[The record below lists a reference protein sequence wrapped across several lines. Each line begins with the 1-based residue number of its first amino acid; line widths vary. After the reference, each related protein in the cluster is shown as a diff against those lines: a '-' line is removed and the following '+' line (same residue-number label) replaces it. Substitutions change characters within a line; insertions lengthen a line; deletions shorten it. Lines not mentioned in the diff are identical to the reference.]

1 MSREHRIFAAIVPP
15 PRRQWVLAH
24 EAEFGHIEGRWQQ
37 WRWALGLV
45 RVVGWALVSQLRHDP
60 RSFLGGALIRIVIST
75 QSIVNVAA
83 GVGLLVLYFSQSS
96 TQVFV
101 LILSLALL
109 VQGSYTVAF
118 VAGVLRSHH
127 DGARYL
133 QLGGST
139 LALIV
144 GAFGFAV
151 GFSAIVDPVNAD
163 PEYGPMTIALLV
175 AGHGLAS
182 LLVFTPLGPG
192 RHPPPK
198 PHSPTPPART

>member
-1 MSREHRIFAAIVPP
+1 MSRAHRILATIVPP

-24 EAEFGHIEGRWQQ
+24 EAEFAHIEGRWRR
-37 WRWALGLV
+37 WRWAFGLV
-45 RVVGWALVSQLRHDP
+45 RVAGWALVSQLLHDP

-83 GVGLLVLYFSQSS
+83 GAGLLVLYLSQSNVP
-96 TQVFV
+96 VFV
-101 LILSLALL
+101 LILSLVLL
-109 VQGSYTVAF
+109 LQGFYTVAF

-144 GAFGFAV
+144 GAVGFAV
-151 GFSAIVDPVNAD
+151 GFFANLGPANAD
-163 PEYGPMTIALLV
+163 PEYGPMTIALLI

-182 LLVFTPLGPG
+182 LLAFTPNRIGTT
-192 RHPPPK
+192 
-198 PHSPTPPART
+198 PTP

>member
-1 MSREHRIFAAIVPP
+1 MSREHRILAAIVPP
-15 PRRQWVLAH
+15 PRRKWVLAH
-24 EAEFGHIEGRWQQ
+24 EAEFDHIEGRWQR

-60 RSFLGGALIRIVIST
+60 RSFLGGALIRIVITT
-75 QSIVNVAA
+75 QSIVNVFA
-83 GVGLLVLYFSQSS
+83 GVGLLVVYFSQSGP
-96 TQVFV
+96 QVFT
-101 LILSLALL
+101 LMLSLALL

-144 GAFGFAV
+144 GAVGLAV

-182 LLVFTPLGPG
+182 LLVFHAPRTGTT
-192 RHPPPK
+192 
-198 PHSPTPPART
+198 PTP